1 MNDIDLENPLHKL
14 IVSKILLDAK
24 YSGDIE
30 DFNIL
35 LPAIHNICRTD
46 SGSIFLEFLMPVS
59 IDVEKIIYETGC
71 SLISKSIAENLW
83 NGRYGYYINLSAYIY
98 REYSKSLSCMSQLGY
113 VIRGEAC
120 EIDTRGMRFYIYK
133 LIRFDMDP
141 QTNMFMHINNRLR
154 DSISEFNR
162 MHDSVYD
169 SLAYKLRRAAKE
181 NMSILRDERNRGW
194 NCDSYLWNP
203 ARFTFD

>member
-1 MNDIDLENPLHKL
+1 MNYIDLGNPLHKL

-24 YSGDIE
+24 YSGNIE

-46 SGSIFLEFLMPVS
+46 SGFIFLEFLIPVS

-113 VIRGEAC
+113 VIRGGAC
-120 EIDTRGMRFYIYK
+120 EIDTRGMRFYI
-133 LIRFDMDP
+133 
-141 QTNMFMHINNRLR
+141 
-154 DSISEFNR
+154 
-162 MHDSVYD
+162 
-169 SLAYKLRRAAKE
+169 
-181 NMSILRDERNRGW
+181 
-194 NCDSYLWNP
+194 
-203 ARFTFD
+203 

>member
-1 MNDIDLENPLHKL
+1 VGL
-14 IVSKILLDAK
+14 
-24 YSGDIE
+24 Y
-30 DFNIL
+30 
-35 LPAIHNICRTD
+35 
-46 SGSIFLEFLMPVS
+46 FLEFLIPVS

-98 REYSKSLSCMSQLGY
+98 REHSKNLSCMSQLGY

-133 LIRFDMDP
+133 LIRFDMNP
-141 QTNMFMHINNRLR
+141 QVNMFMHINNKLR
-154 DSISEFNR
+154 DSISEFNG

-181 NMSILRDERNRGW
+181 NMSILRDEWNRGW

>member
-1 MNDIDLENPLHKL
+1 MLK
-14 IVSKILLDAK
+14 
-24 YSGDIE
+24 
-30 DFNIL
+30 
-35 LPAIHNICRTD
+35 
-46 SGSIFLEFLMPVS
+46 
-59 IDVEKIIYETGC
+59 KIIYETGC
-71 SLISKSIAENLW
+71 SLISKSITENLW

-154 DSISEFNR
+154 DSISEFNG